1 MLNGLRGVMATI
13 FTPIARFLL
22 RLRISPDAVTITG
35 TFLVIATALWLLPTG
50 RLVAG
55 ALVIGLF
62 VFTDSLDGTM
72 ARLSG
77 RSGPW
82 GAFLDSTLDRLADG
96 ALFIGLALY
105 FAWHAPAAQH
115 LGTLAALACL
125 LLGLCV
131 SYARARAEGLGL
143 DGNVGIAER
152 PERLLVSLLATLIT
166 GLTANPSIL
175 AWALV
180 VLAALSA
187 ITLIQR
193 ISHVHHQTRPQETHS

>member
-77 RSGPW
+77 RSGPC
-82 GAFLDSTLDRLADG
+82 
-96 ALFIGLALY
+96 
-105 FAWHAPAAQH
+105 Q
-115 LGTLAALACL
+115 
-125 LLGLCV
+125 
-131 SYARARAEGLGL
+131 
-143 DGNVGIAER
+143 
-152 PERLLVSLLATLIT
+152 
-166 GLTANPSIL
+166 
-175 AWALV
+175 
-180 VLAALSA
+180 
-187 ITLIQR
+187 
-193 ISHVHHQTRPQETHS
+193 

>member
-1 MLNGLRGVMATI
+1 MLNGLRGVMAKI

-22 RLRISPDAVTITG
+22 KLGITPDAVTVAG
-35 TFLVIATALWLLPTG
+35 TLGVIAVALWLFPQGNLI
-50 RLVAG
+50 AG
-55 ALVIGLF
+55 SLLLGLL

-96 ALFIGLALY
+96 AIFVGLAMY
-105 FAWHAPAAQH
+105 FAWTSPSNNH
-115 LGTLAALACL
+115 LGMSAALASL
-125 LLGLCV
+125 VLGLCV

-152 PERLLVSLLATLIT
+152 PERLVVSLVAALIA
-166 GLTANPSIL
+166 GLTDQPAVL

-180 VLAALSA
+180 FLAAISA
-187 ITLIQR
+187 VTLVQR
-193 ISHVHHQTRPQETHS
+193 ITHVRSQTLVAREEP